1 MKSIDKARLEFIR
14 EVFLDRLISED
25 DLEEQY
31 DEFLDEFGS
40 IKIGVIQ
47 LWPSEVLKKMD
58 PIAYREGLLDFM
70 AGMEEVLTG
79 LYANSETYDN
89 IYNAWDKLVDAPEG
103 FGWAE
108 VAMPPEVAKIDEYA
122 GVHVYEHPEKGDES
136 PLIVAIGDKAWLTD
150 EFDKNGIFY
159 ALEVM

>member
-25 DLEEQY
+25 DLAEQY

-58 PIAYREGLLDFM
+58 PIAYNVGLHDYM
-70 AGMEEVLTG
+70 SGMEEVLTG
-79 LYANSETYDN
+79 LYANAETYDE
-89 IYNAWDKLVDAPEG
+89 IYNAWDKLVDEPDSL
-103 FGWAE
+103 GWAE
-108 VAMPPEVAKIDEYA
+108 VAMPPEVAKVGEYA

-150 EFDKNGIFY
+150 EFDKNSIFY